1 MRILAAAFTVF
12 AVLLGPRIAIVR
24 ADLSPEEVRAAIERG
39 VGYLKGAQKPDG
51 TWPDY
56 LGQPGGITCLATLAM
71 MTAGTDLADPQLQSA
86 LKAVRRFRTKTTYVI
101 SLQTM
106 VLCRAEPEKDQV
118 LIGQN
123 VKWLVGNQIQEGLRV
138 GAWSYPTGSG
148 DNSNTQF
155 ALLALY
161 EVERAAEAG
170 RLQIQIPDETW
181 KEAKRYWTEAQNA
194 DGSWG
199 YYNRL
204 AGVGSMTCAGIS
216 SLVIAGDVMHQPDA
230 HVTGDTIECCA
241 RPEGR
246 DHDHVEQAMK
256 WLEHNFT
263 IETNPGQHG
272 NLWHYY
278 YLYGLER
285 AGRLTNRRFIGNH
298 DWYRE
303 GTAYLLGKQDGLS
316 GFWQGHGHSE
326 DDRNIATS
334 LALLFLAKGR
344 RPILLAKLRH
354 GPREVGVED
363 WNQRRNDINNL
374 TIYVEAQWKRELT
387 WQIVDLDA
395 AGADDLLQS
404 PVLYLSGSRSPL
416 PRDPGKQQEVAQKL
430 RDYLDRGGFLVA
442 EGDCCATGFDA
453 GFRQL
458 MRLVFPEEEYRLKAI
473 DPAHPVWHAEQPVP
487 AEQLRP
493 LLGID
498 FGCRTSVV
506 YAPADPPEEPRPSLS
521 CLWELSRSGRNVKY
535 SDKVQAQIDG
545 ARAIGINILAYATN
559 RELQGREISVFGGRE
574 GPNRDDKVVRGRLEI
589 AKLRHPGGCDA
600 APRALANLMEA
611 ASRELKTR
619 VDLHPVLMDI
629 RDEALFD
636 HPIVFMDGRNAFR
649 LTDEERSRLRTYFQR
664 GGLLLADAICSSPAF
679 AESFRREIVE
689 ILPKAPLQRIPASD
703 PLWTTKYGGFD
714 LATVTRRDPQPGS
727 GSEPLRAVLR
737 KVPPELEGVKLDGH
751 YVVVFSPYD
760 ISCALEKHDS
770 LECRGYTREDAAR
783 IGLNVLLYATQQ

>member
-1 MRILAAAFTVF
+1 MRILAAAL
-12 AVLLGPRIAIVR
+12 AGLGVLVGSRIAVVR
-24 ADLSPEEVRAAIERG
+24 ADLSPEEVRASIERG
-39 VGYLKGAQKPDG
+39 AGYLKGAQKPDG

-56 LGQPGGITCLATLAM
+56 LGQPGGITCLCTLALL
-71 MTAGTDLADPQLQSA
+71 TAGADPQDPQVQNA
-86 LKAVRRFRTKTTYVI
+86 LKAVRRLRNHTTYVV

-123 VKWLVGNQIQEGLRV
+123 VKWLEENQILHGPRI
-138 GAWSYPTGSG
+138 GAWSYPVGNG
-148 DNSNTQF
+148 DNSNSQF

-161 EVERAAEAG
+161 EAERAAEAG
-170 RLQIQIPDETW
+170 HLHVQVHRDTW
-181 KEAKRYWTEAQNA
+181 ERAKAYRTLAQNEN
-194 DGSWG
+194 GSWG
-199 YYNRL
+199 YYKPL
-204 AGVGSMTCAGIS
+204 DGVGSMTCAGIS
-216 SLVIAGDVMHQPDA
+216 SLVISSDVIHQPDA
-230 HVTGDTIECCA
+230 RVVGETIECCPA
-241 RPEGR
+241 A
-246 DHDHVEQAMK
+246 DA
-256 WLEHNFT
+256 LEHDRVQDAIEWLRRNYT
-263 IETNPGQHG
+263 IESNPGQTG
-272 NLWHYY
+272 GLWHYY
-278 YLYGLER
+278 FLYGLER
-285 AGRLTNRRFIGNH
+285 AGRLTNRRFIGDH

-303 GTAYLLGKQDGLS
+303 GTAYLIQKQDGLS

-344 RPILLAKLRH
+344 RPILLAKLKHDR
-354 GPREVGVED
+354 PED

-387 WQIVDLDA
+387 WQIVDLEA
-395 AGADDLLQS
+395 AGVDDLLQA
-404 PVLYLSGSRSPL
+404 PVLYFSGNRSPL
-416 PRDPGKQQEVAQKL
+416 PPTPQRQQDLAGKL
-430 RDYLDRGGFLVA
+430 RDYLDRGGFLLA
-442 EGDCCATGFDA
+442 EADCCSAGFDS

-458 MRLVFPEEEYRLKAI
+458 MRLVFPEEEYRLKVL

-506 YAPADPPEEPRPSLS
+506 YAPADPPDDPRPSLS
-521 CLWELSRSGRNVKY
+521 CLWELSRSGRNAKY
-535 SDKVQAQIDG
+535 NEKVQAEIDA

-559 RELQGREISVFGGRE
+559 REVKGREESFASQ
-574 GPNRDDKVVRGRLEI
+574 GPNRADKVVRGRMEI
-589 AKLRHPGGCDA
+589 AKLKHPGGCDA

-619 VDLHPVLMDI
+619 VNLHPVLLDI
-629 RDEALFD
+629 RDDALFD
-636 HPIVFMDGRNAFR
+636 HPVVFMDGRNAFR
-649 LTDEERSRLRTYFQR
+649 LTDEERARLRTYLER
-664 GGLLLADAICSSPAF
+664 GGLLFADAICSSPAF
-679 AESFRREIVE
+679 AESFRREIGE
-689 ILPKAPLQRIPASD
+689 ILRKATLERIPAND
-703 PLWTTKYGGFD
+703 PLWTSKYGGFD
-714 LATVTRRDPQPGS
+714 LATVTRRDPQPGG